1 MATAKHSPAFR
12 EGILNP
18 LMRGEVLVPPLR
30 AYLCN
35 PDFGG
40 MTIKVPSIGT
50 RPYDGKFH
58 SSEHPRWAPRALMLY
73 LVAPE
78 LLTPRMFQASD
89 ILAMTAGSVWHA
101 IIEHC
106 FMELR
111 LALAC
116 EVPFES
122 VETNSKGTGD
132 AVRDG
137 EIVEI
142 KTMRDLLLRKIET
155 PEDYIARFP
164 GYHLQAIDYMRMS
177 GYRRERVLLIAVTYP
192 FEMKEFVI
200 EYDMLEAQRIDTNYR
215 MAIQAAADFQ
225 LPMCGGCDDDCPVK
239 PLCRSMD
246 SAAIMRL
253 VEGRS

>member
-12 EGILNP
+12 EGILSP

-35 PDFGG
+35 PNFGG
-40 MTIKVPSIGT
+40 MKIEVPSIGA

-58 SSEHPRWAPRALMLY
+58 PSEHPLWAPRALMLY

-89 ILAMTAGSVWHA
+89 ILAMTAGAVWHA

-106 FMELR
+106 FMELG
-111 LALAC
+111 LVDAC
-116 EVPFES
+116 EVFFENP
-122 VETNSKGTGD
+122 ETNSEGRSD
-132 AVRDG
+132 ATRQG

-142 KTMRDLLLRKIET
+142 KTMRDLLLRKIES
-155 PEDYIARFP
+155 PEEYIARFP
-164 GYHLQAIDYMRMS
+164 GYHAQALDYMRMS
-177 GYRRERVLLIAVTYP
+177 GYRQERVLLIAVTYP

-200 EYDMLEAQRIDTNYR
+200 DYDMLEANRIVTRYR
-215 MAIQAAADFQ
+215 QAIQAAADIQ
-225 LPMCGGCDDDCPVK
+225 LPMCGGCNDDCPVK
-239 PLCRSMD
+239 PLCKAMD

-253 VEGRS
+253 VEGR